1 MSNVRILFVHGRA
14 QGGRDKGE
22 IEREWLA
29 ALRQG
34 LGVRA
39 GILADVPIDVPFY
52 GDRLDALVRQA
63 SAVLPDNLALRGGVD
78 GASEE
83 FLAFQ
88 LEVFEE
94 ASRRQGLTE
103 AQIGA
108 NMEPGAVER
117 GALNWRWVQAI
128 MRTLNGIPGLD
139 GDLIERFTRDVWIY
153 LSRSLIRDEINRIV
167 GDELRPDAT
176 TIVVAHSLG
185 TVVAYDLLR
194 DSSNPPVPLFL
205 TMGSPLGIG
214 AIRTRVAP
222 VQHPANVAAWF
233 NARDP
238 RDVVAL
244 YPLSARYFAVT
255 PAITEHD
262 GVINRSSNA
271 HHISGYLNDP
281 AVAEQIYNAIT
292 AAKGTG
298 GPATGPARP

>member
-1 MSNVRILFVHGRA
+1 MSDVRLLFVHGRA
-14 QGGRDKGE
+14 QGGRNKDQILE
-22 IEREWLA
+22 EWLD

-39 GILADVPIDVPFY
+39 DILDGVPIDLPFY
-52 GDRLDALVRQA
+52 GDRLDALVREA
-63 SAVLPDNLALRGGVD
+63 SAALPANLAFRGDVD
-78 GASEE
+78 PANAE

-88 LEVFEE
+88 LEIFEE
-94 ASRRQGLTE
+94 ASRRQGLTD

-108 NMEPGAVER
+108 NLEPGVVER
-117 GALNWRWVQAI
+117 GPLNWRWVQAI

-153 LSRSLIRDEINRIV
+153 LNRMLVRNEINRMV
-167 GDELRPDAT
+167 GNELRADAT
-176 TIVVAHSLG
+176 TIIVAHSLG

-194 DSSNPPVPLFL
+194 EASSPAVPLFVTL
-205 TMGSPLGIG
+205 GSPLGIG

-222 VQHPANVAAWF
+222 VRHPSNVEAWF

-255 PAITEHD
+255 PPIVEHD
-262 GVINRSSNA
+262 GVVNRTSNA

-281 AVAEQIYNAIT
+281 AVAERIYEALVS
-292 AAKGTG
+292 AKGTG
-298 GPATGPARP
+298 GPAPPARP